1 MVGARCARVHGFPI
15 MVEIRNG
22 GPQWQMWTK
31 EEGRS
36 ALSVTTVARTARIGS
51 AVVVTPATAMVSAG
65 LAETTPIA
73 ESAGAKGAGVK
84 VAVGM
89 GTVDVVKA
97 AVGTGTVVVVK
108 AADAVRAGT
117 AAEETVAEARVADA
131 TGTVAGVAVVCATTV
146 PTRAA
151 RASARTAW
159 RRRSWSLICRRAWK
173 SPTWTRRCCRI

>member
-97 AVGTGTVVVVK
+97 EARAETDGAASVG
-108 AADAVRAGT
+108 AT
-117 AAEETVAEARVADA
+117 AAVARVADA

-159 RRRSWSLICRRAWK
+159 CRRSWSLICRRAWK